1 MSGTPSTSLTSI
13 NAWWTILRRTG
24 SEVISDRVP
33 AVAGGVTF
41 FGLLSLFPAITVLM
55 SFYGLIA
62 DPAAVPEHLQALA
75 SVVPQGALAI
85 IGEQVRRI
93 IEADQSKL
101 GVAAIAGLVVALWSA
116 NSAMKSMMD
125 ALDIAYDT
133 EEKRGFLVLNLVSLG
148 FTLAAI
154 AGFIVMITV
163 IAVVPAMIGFLKL
176 GPLGDVLLWA
186 GRWPAMLVLAGAALA
201 VLYQWGPSR
210 PGVAWRWIT
219 PGGVLAS
226 AALVGFSMLFSW
238 YAANFANYNAIYGSL
253 GAVIG
258 FLIWMW
264 LSVIIV
270 LAGAELNAEVEAW
283 SLRSSAN

>member
-186 GRWPAMLVLAGAALA
+186 GRWPAPFSPSGWAMPISSPAPAAWAKPPRRGSWPRRSTASSSPRASRA
-201 VLYQWGPSR
+201 VA
-210 PGVAWRWIT
+210 VT
-219 PGGVLAS
+219 
-226 AALVGFSMLFSW
+226 AAPRSTRAPPMTC
-238 YAANFANYNAIYGSL
+238 
-253 GAVIG
+253 
-258 FLIWMW
+258 
-264 LSVIIV
+264 
-270 LAGAELNAEVEAW
+270 
-283 SLRSSAN
+283 RSSTRRRTTASRTSASSWEGPTSVPPGEPRCTSSTRSTC

>member
-1 MSGTPSTSLTSI
+1 MSGAPSTTLTSI
-13 NAWWTILRRTG
+13 HDLWTILRRTG

-41 FGLLSLFPAITVLM
+41 YGLLSLFPAITVLM
-55 SFYGLIA
+55 SLYGLVA
-62 DPAAVPEHLQALA
+62 DPASVPEHLQALA
-75 SVVPQGALAI
+75 IVVPEGALAI

-116 NSAMKSMMD
+116 NSAMKAMMD

-133 EEKRGFLVLNLVSLG
+133 EERRGFLVLNLVSLG

-154 AGFIVMITV
+154 AGFIVMITA
-163 IAVVPAMIGFLKL
+163 IAAVPVMLDVLRL

-186 GRWPAMLVLAGAALA
+186 GRWPAMLVLTGAALA

-238 YAANFANYNAIYGSL
+238 YAANFANYNATYGSL

-258 FLIWMW
+258 FLVWMW

-270 LAGAELNAEVEAW
+270 LAGAELNAEVEARNP
-283 SLRSSAN
+283 RSSAD